1 MMYIEMNEQEAIG
14 KGVIPADHYF
24 PKGDEKVIFKN
35 DVLTVFK
42 QKGNHIDFEFEELNT
57 QTALKTIERWN

>member
-1 MMYIEMNEQEAIG
+1 MVYIEMNEQEAIG
-14 KGVIPADHYF
+14 KGVITADHYF

-42 QKGNHIDFEFEELNT
+42 QKGNNIDFEYEELDT
-57 QTALKTIERWN
+57 QTALKRIELWN